1 MSILFLALMA
11 FNKLFREHD
20 FEFNVS
26 KKLIKSWAN
35 PFLVKSSLVC
45 SLFFSFLIFCF
56 LFLLLI
62 FIILFLVLSFL
73 FFILAC
79 HTESF
84 VECRCYILFSI
95 QAYLLTQQNFILIKN
110 FIFLIII
117 VATGMNFRID
127 IDLILFLLY
136 LLLAKYFL

>member
-11 FNKLFREHD
+11 FNKLFREHN

-26 KKLIKSWAN
+26 KKLIKSWSN